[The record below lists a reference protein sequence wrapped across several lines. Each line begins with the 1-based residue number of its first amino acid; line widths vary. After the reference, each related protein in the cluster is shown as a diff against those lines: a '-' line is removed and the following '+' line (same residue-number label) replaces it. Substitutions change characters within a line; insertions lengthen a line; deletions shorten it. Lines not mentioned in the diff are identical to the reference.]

1 MKWRSPR
8 FLFPFLAVFLVLIVG
23 ISLAFIYVNSITR
36 TETTKVSVPPL
47 PTPGSAR
54 TTYTNTHFGYTL
66 VYPTQWYL
74 KRLSDN
80 SFIRVFMKFDP
91 SVPQAVAFEI
101 RCDANTNQ
109 LNAKT
114 YWQQKQ
120 PPQSSETRI
129 GSTTF
134 SSGASA
140 YIAKGQG
147 QTPFTIYT
155 LVHGQVACIIL
166 TPETDPSNAQVVST
180 TISSFRWQ

>member
-1 MKWRSPR
+1 MAFTTFS
-8 FLFPFLAVFLVLIVG
+8 FSLSSGFPCTDRWHQFG
-23 ISLAFIYVNSITR
+23 FIYVNSITR

-120 PPQSSETRI
+120 
-129 GSTTF
+129 
-134 SSGASA
+134 
-140 YIAKGQG
+140 
-147 QTPFTIYT
+147 
-155 LVHGQVACIIL
+155 
-166 TPETDPSNAQVVST
+166 
-180 TISSFRWQ
+180 